1 MKRYRSPKGAPGVVD
16 VAERAGVSPATVSRA
31 FMTPDMLRNET
42 RQRILKAAG
51 EIGYVRKRSSGNM
64 RNRFSGTIGLVLP
77 TIDNAI
83 FAELADA
90 FSSSLQDLGRT
101 MLIATHDYD
110 LSKEVAI
117 VHALVERRIDGIALV
132 GFDHDDVPLEFLAQR
147 QVPLLSLWNYRADST
162 IPCIGANNF
171 KAGALV
177 AQHILDLGH
186 TDPIL
191 LFPKTGRN
199 DRARDRLAGAMTAAA
214 ERGIEFGEDRI
225 FECPYD
231 VGEAKALAL
240 KLFEGEKPSAVICAN
255 DVIAQGVIYA
265 CAACDLRVPEDVS
278 VVGIGDFRGS
288 SDMEPSLSTIR
299 LPARRI
305 GKLAAQTL
313 VRMSETGGPPNPR
326 SIEAEVSL
334 VARRSTAKAAEGL

>member
-1 MKRYRSPKGAPGVVD
+1 MKRYRSRKGAPGVVD
-16 VAERAGVSPATVSRA
+16 VAIRAGVSPATVSRA
-31 FMTPDMLRNET
+31 FMTPDMLRPET
-42 RQRILKAAG
+42 RQSILKAAG
-51 EIGYVRKRSSGNM
+51 EIGYVRERSSGTM

-90 FSSSLQDLGRT
+90 FSTALQAQGRT

-147 QVPLLSLWNYRADST
+147 QIPVLSLWNYRADST
-162 IPCIGANNF
+162 IPCIGADNF
-171 KAGALV
+171 KAGSLV
-177 AQHILDLGH
+177 AEHILDLGH

-214 ERGIEFGEDRI
+214 KRGLEFGEKRI

-231 VGEAKALAL
+231 VGEAKKLAT
-240 KLFEGEKPSAVICAN
+240 KLFVKDRPSAVICAN

-265 CAACDLRVPEDVS
+265 CIASGLSVPHDIS
-278 VVGIGDFRGS
+278 VVGIGDFRGAA
-288 SDMEPSLSTIR
+288 DMEPALSTVR

-305 GKLAAQTL
+305 GQLGAQTL
-313 VRMSETGGPPNPR
+313 VRMSETGGPPKPR
-326 SIEAEVSL
+326 STEAEVTL
-334 VARRSTAKAAEGL
+334 IARTSTAPHQT

>member
-1 MKRYRSPKGAPGVVD
+1 
-16 VAERAGVSPATVSRA
+16 
-31 FMTPDMLRNET
+31 MTPDMLRPET

-51 EIGYVRKRSSGNM
+51 EIGYVRERSSGTM

-90 FSSSLQDLGRT
+90 FSAGLQDLGRT

-147 QVPLLSLWNYRADST
+147 QVPVLSLWNYRADSS

-177 AQHILDLGH
+177 AEHLLDLGH
-186 TDPIL
+186 TDPLL

-214 ERGIEFGEDRI
+214 KRGLEFGEDRI

-231 VGEAKALAL
+231 VSEAKKLAS
-240 KLFEGEKPSAVICAN
+240 KLFEREHPSAVICAN

-265 CAACDLRVPEDVS
+265 CIAAGLSVPDDVS

-288 SDMEPSLSTIR
+288 SDMEPSLSTVR

-305 GKLAAQTL
+305 GTLGAQTL
-313 VRMSETGGPPNPR
+313 VRMSETGGPPMPR
-326 SIEAEVSL
+326 SSEAK
-334 VARRSTAKAAEGL
+334 VALIPRRSTAFRQQ